1 MTDASAAVP
10 VQDGALNRTQ
20 EAVVA
25 AYVALIEELGTDD
38 VSFRL
43 IARRAGVGER
53 TVFRSYGT
61 RVDLLLATAAW
72 SERTIF
78 ARTPSR
84 SIFDVPLAVREAMDR
99 YAQRPELSH
108 VVAETT
114 MRGVAGAAPSPR
126 RDALETLL
134 REQVPSAEEQE
145 RRSIVA
151 ALSHVDSASMWV
163 SLTRELGMDR
173 RDAMDAAGWAAEA
186 ILDPLRDRVEAGS
199 S

>member
-1 MTDASAAVP
+1 MDDDA
-10 VQDGALNRTQ
+10 ALNRTQ
-20 EAVVA
+20 ESIVA
-25 AYVALIEELGTDD
+25 AYVELIEELGTDD

-72 SERTIF
+72 SESTIF
-78 ARTPSR
+78 ARPDLR
-84 SIFDVPLAVREAMDR
+84 SIFDMPLAAREAMDR
-99 YAQRPELSH
+99 YGQRPELTF

-126 RDALETLL
+126 SDTLDRIL
-134 REQVPSAEEQE
+134 HAEVPSADEQE
-145 RRSIVA
+145 RRAIVA

-163 SLTRELGMDR
+163 TLTRELGMSG
-173 RDAMDAAGWAAEA
+173 RDVMDAAGWAAEA
-186 ILDPLRDRVEAGS
+186 ILDPIRNRVAA
-199 S
+199 